1 MEGSADRDRPFP
13 PQARPRFHRCPSS
26 LTLPAAG
33 APLDLVQPETMRW
46 KVMEPVL
53 LLGKQRFSNVDI
65 RIRVKGGGQVSQIYA
80 IRQAISK
87 GIVAFYQKCE
97 CAALPVCVW
106 VGLGG
111 GPSSLQ
117 ASCTTLMENRW

>member
-1 MEGSADRDRPFP
+1 
-13 PQARPRFHRCPSS
+13 
-26 LTLPAAG
+26 
-33 APLDLVQPETMRW
+33 MRW

-97 CAALPVCVW
+97 CCPCVAW
-106 VGLGG
+106 GG
-111 GPSSLQ
+111 SSSL
-117 ASCTTLMENRW
+117 